1 LLKGGVLL
9 LDTIRAIV
17 IKFIM
22 ITAVLWIVFGLFG
35 YSFGEV
41 LVSSVLLTGGSY
53 IVGDRI
59 ILPRYGNVVATIA
72 DLALVFIMLWFLG
85 NYLFEPLEG
94 LVTASLIST
103 IIIGIGEA
111 LFHRFLE
118 REVLDD
124 EFIVSKEYDNFRHS
138 MQTEFGSEEDIQFDG
153 RNMREE
159 EKAWLERE
167 KDDYYSD

>member
-1 LLKGGVLL
+1 MNS
-9 LDTIRAIV
+9 IRALI

-35 YSFGEV
+35 FTFGDI
-41 LVSSVLLTGGSY
+41 LVSSVLLTGVSY

-59 ILPRYGNVVATIA
+59 ILPRFGNVGATIA
-72 DLALVFIMLWFLG
+72 DVGLAFVMLWFLG
-85 NYLFEPLEG
+85 SFLFEPLAG
-94 LVTASLIST
+94 LGTASFISAA
-103 IIIGIGEA
+103 IIGVGEFM
-111 LFHRFLE
+111 FHRYLE

-124 EFIVSKEYDNFRHS
+124 DVMVDKEFDSFRHS
-138 MQTEFGSEEDIQFDG
+138 MQTEFGSEEDFK
-153 RNMREE
+153 RNESDMREE